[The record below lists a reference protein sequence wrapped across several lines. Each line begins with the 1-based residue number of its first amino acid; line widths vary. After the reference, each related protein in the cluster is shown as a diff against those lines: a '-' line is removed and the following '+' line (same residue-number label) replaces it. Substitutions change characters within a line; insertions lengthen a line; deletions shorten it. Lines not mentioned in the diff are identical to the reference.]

1 MMGIGLSAKDE
12 PDRSYSRMRRRLM
25 IAAFAALVSRG
36 ASAREVWP
44 LRLVAFAGASNW
56 PVWIGQKIGLFA
68 KEGLDVTL
76 EITPNSRQM
85 ASDVFGAKYDI
96 ALTSID
102 NVVSYVEGQGEAQL
116 PGKADF
122 VAFMGVDD
130 GMLSLMAVPGIARI
144 DDLKGKE
151 LSVDALT
158 TGFAF
163 VLRDALMKSGFN
175 VDEIKFTAVGGGAQ
189 RLAAL
194 RDGKQSATLLNAPL
208 DIIAENAG
216 AVRLADMRELIGPY
230 QGICGMA
237 RGPWFAANREV
248 AKAFVRGFH
257 ASVAWLTDSSNKG
270 DAIAILRERM
280 RDVSPELA
288 ERVYA
293 RLTDPRHGIKR
304 DLAIDQDGLAEVLS
318 LRSKY
323 AGAGRTMGTAARYMD
338 ESIRTEALL
347 ERR

>member
-1 MMGIGLSAKDE
+1 MFRVGLSAKDE
-12 PDRSYSRMRRRLM
+12 LDHPYSRTRRRMM
-25 IAAFAALVSRG
+25 IAACVALVSRG
-36 ASAREVWP
+36 ARAREVRP

-56 PVWIGQKIGLFA
+56 PIWIGQKNGLFA
-68 KEGLDVTL
+68 KEGLDVTV

-116 PGKADF
+116 PGSADF

-130 GMLSLMAVPGIARI
+130 GMLSLMAAPGIASI
-144 DDLKGKE
+144 ADLKGKE

-163 VLRDALMKSGFN
+163 VLRDALMKSGFK
-175 VDEIKFTAVGGGAQ
+175 VDEIKFIAVGGGAQ

-194 RDGKQSATLLNAPL
+194 RDGKQSATLLNSPL

-237 RGPWFAANREV
+237 RRPWLAANREA

-257 ASVAWLTDSSNKG
+257 ASVAWLTDPANKA
-270 DAIAILRERM
+270 DAIAILREGM

-288 ERVYA
+288 DRIYA
-293 RLTDPRHGIKR
+293 RLSDPLRGIKR
-304 DLAIDQDGLAEVLS
+304 DLAIDQDGLAEVIS
-318 LRSKY
+318 LRSRY
-323 AGAGRTMGTAARYMD
+323 AGAGKTMGNAARYVD

-347 ERR
+347 GHR